1 MFNRVSTELAA
12 NNAAV
17 AVENLSKKTPEIS
30 RRQTLTTV
38 KIGSCAT
45 VNKSNG
51 IDGILSSCSLT

>member
-1 MFNRVSTELAA
+1 
-12 NNAAV
+12 
-17 AVENLSKKTPEIS
+17 
-30 RRQTLTTV
+30 LTTV